1 MKDNYRTANTSPDL
15 EIKPF
20 PALMQILIPA
30 CWGAEFDHYISMDN
44 FSRYVHDD
52 PVRFGLQVTG
62 IILSTALFAVP
73 ILGAIGFSSTGP
85 VAGSAAAGWQGRSK
99 LGVCSLCAR
108 VWLWGVLLLDWLLA
122 LG

>member
-1 MKDNYRTANTSPDL
+1 
-15 EIKPF
+15 
-20 PALMQILIPA
+20 MQILIHA
-30 CWGAEFDHYISMDN
+30 CWSAEFGHYISMDN

-62 IILSTALFAVP
+62 IILSTSLFAIP
-73 ILGAIGFSSTGP
+73 ILGAIGFSSIGP
-85 VAGSAAAGWQGRSK
+85 VVGSAAVGWHSDWSK